1 MPGNIQESTAMTQYL
16 GQPLSESITEH
27 IGATP
32 LVRLNRLPAS
42 FGIKAKVCAKLE
54 YFNAGGSVKDRIA
67 KRMVEKAEQDGLI
80 KPGDT
85 LIEASSGNTGIAI
98 ALMAAIKGYKCII
111 TLSEKMSLEKEQIL
125 HALGARV
132 VRTPAGVPIEHPESI
147 LSVAKRL
154 KEEIPNS
161 WILDQY
167 NNPENPR
174 AHEFG
179 TAEEIWHQTQ
189 GKVNAVVA
197 GAGTGGTITGMAR
210 ALKKKN
216 RGVFVVGVDPVGS
229 VLAQPAALNG
239 KKSEYKIEGIGYDFV
254 PGVLDQAAPDLWVKT
269 TDKESFQMARQLVSQ
284 EGILCGGSSG
294 AAFAGLRQFL
304 EIHPEFNVEDK
315 TIVLV
320 LADNL
325 RNYLTKFGDDA
336 WMESN
341 GYGLDVSDS

>member
-67 KRMVEKAEQDGLI
+67 KRMVEQAEQDGLI

-132 VRTPAGVPIEHPESI
+132 INTSSRKI
-147 LSVAKRL
+147 
-154 KEEIPNS
+154 
-161 WILDQY
+161 
-167 NNPENPR
+167 PR
-174 AHEFG
+174 AHELG
-179 TAEEIWHQTQ
+179 PAEEIWHQTQ

-210 ALKKKN
+210 AFKKKN

-341 GYGLDVSDS
+341 GYGLDLTP